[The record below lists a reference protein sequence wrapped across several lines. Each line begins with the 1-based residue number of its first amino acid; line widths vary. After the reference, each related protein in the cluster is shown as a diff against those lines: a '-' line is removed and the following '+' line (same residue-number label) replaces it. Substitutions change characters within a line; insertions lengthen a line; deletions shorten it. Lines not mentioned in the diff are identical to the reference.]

1 MQKVNK
7 ITRIESAVDFQSEA
21 TTGTKATSTVEL
33 KSINPFKRSK
43 NLKIDNGPK
52 KELQIC

>member
-1 MQKVNK
+1 MNK
-7 ITRIESAVDFQSEA
+7 ITRIESTVDFQSEV

-43 NLKIDNGPK
+43 NLKIENGPK